1 MILLDTNVVSALM
14 LKQSQRHVLQWLDQQ
29 DPRKVWL
36 PSVVVFEL
44 RYGAAI
50 HPDPRRRSKLE
61 QGLNRLIGELIQE
74 RIAPLDGVAAEQA
87 AVLAAQRQ
95 TRGCSVDLRD
105 TLIAG
110 IALAHGA
117 RLATRNVRHFSD
129 TTISLINPFPPDP
142 NREP

>member
-14 LKQSQRHVLQWLDQQ
+14 LKQPERHVLQWLDQQ
-29 DPRKVWL
+29 DPRQVWL

-44 RYGAAI
+44 RYRAAI

-61 QGLNRLIGELIQE
+61 QGLNRLMDELIQE

-95 TRGCSVDLRD
+95 IRGYNVDLRD

-117 RLATRNVRHFSD
+117 RLATRNVRHFNDIS
-129 TTISLINPFPPDP
+129 ISLINPFPPAP
-142 NREP
+142 

>member
-14 LKQSQRHVLQWLDQQ
+14 LKQPERHVVQWLDQQ
-29 DPRKVWL
+29 DPRQVWL
-36 PSVVVFEL
+36 PSVVMFEL
-44 RYGAAI
+44 RFGVAI

-61 QGLNRLIGELIQE
+61 QGLNRLISELIE
-74 RIAPLDGVAAEQA
+74 DRIAPLDGVAAEQA
-87 AVLAAQRQ
+87 AVLGAQRQ

-110 IALAHGA
+110 IALAYGA

-129 TTISLINPFPPDP
+129 TIISLINPFPPDP

>member
-14 LKQSQRHVLQWLDQQ
+14 LQQPERQVLQWLDQQ
-29 DPRKVWL
+29 DPRQVWL

-61 QGLNRLIGELIQE
+61 QGLNRLMDELIQE

-95 TRGCSVDLRD
+95 IRGYSVDLRD

-117 RLATRNVRHFSD
+117 RLATRNVRHFNDIS
-129 TTISLINPFPPDP
+129 ISLINPFPPAP
-142 NREP
+142 

>member
-14 LKQSQRHVLQWLDQQ
+14 LKQPERHVLQWLDQQ
-29 DPRKVWL
+29 DPRQVWL
-36 PSVVVFEL
+36 PSV
-44 RYGAAI
+44 
-50 HPDPRRRSKLE
+50 
-61 QGLNRLIGELIQE
+61 
-74 RIAPLDGVAAEQA
+74 VAAEQA

-110 IALAHGA
+110 IALANGA

-129 TTISLINPFPPDP
+129 TTISLINPFPPAP
-142 NREP
+142 ESEP